1 MRPFNVILAGVS
13 GVAVTRPGDAAT
25 DGPDGRPWRASAFG
39 IFGGLQVT
47 DLYFCVFLVFLLFLF
62 LCHLYSSLI

>member
-25 DGPDGRPWRASAFG
+25 DGRVGRPWRESAFG

-47 DLYFCVFLVFLLFLF
+47 DGRIRPWV
-62 LCHLYSSLI
+62 H